1 MDRAPGR
8 IRVHEH
14 AETGKPLAAYK
25 LHQALEGIWNFFPPP
40 RSAVCLYIRQRWNG
54 PAGIPGKVPP
64 QRRRPVAG
72 DPGKIGH
79 KLSAIGLP
87 YRKART

>member
-1 MDRAPGR
+1 MDHAPGR

-25 LHQALEGIWNFFPPP
+25 LHQALGGFGILFTQP
-40 RSAVCLYIRQRWNG
+40 RYARRLFIRQRWNG
-54 PAGIPGKVPP
+54 PAGISGKVPP

-72 DPGKIGH
+72 DPGKVGH

-87 YRKART
+87 YRKARS

>member
-1 MDRAPGR
+1 MDRVPGR

-25 LHQALEGIWNFFPPP
+25 LHQALEGIRSFFPPP

-54 PAGIPGKVPP
+54 PAGIPGKV
-64 QRRRPVAG
+64 
-72 DPGKIGH
+72 GH

-87 YRKART
+87 YCKART

>member
-1 MDRAPGR
+1 MDLELGR

-25 LHQALEGIWNFFPPP
+25 LHQALGGFGILFTQPCY
-40 RSAVCLYIRQRWNG
+40 AGCLYCRQRWNG
-54 PAGIPGKVPP
+54 PACCQGKV
-64 QRRRPVAG
+64 
-72 DPGKIGH
+72 GH

-87 YRKART
+87 YRNARS